1 MGFFKSDATSTAKEA
16 VDVAAK
22 ARTGLHKQYTDAV
35 AQLDAA
41 TVAVNELA
49 NAGADDVD
57 LGKAESKVSEAEKL
71 VKRRLLAVET
81 KDAEIKMLQAVL
93 DDAAD
98 QKQRNET
105 VIGCQK
111 LEAELVKEGELI
123 AASAARFSDIAA
135 RIIPIAPEANGLKGF
150 SDVLVAQIPEAV
162 ALLSRLIR
170 EHAAA
175 VLRREAPSKLKQPEA
190 PVVVPI
196 VQKPVRVSLFAMRSI
211 KFVDPDNGERIVAK
225 QFRDVAMPPTYA
237 KAALDLKI
245 AVRISDPLREQHH
258 ETIAGHADPAHAFD
272 LDAAMV
278 DKARGPRLVEPIRS
292 SNPNPQFDETIGPPK
307 RVSIV

>member
-1 MGFFKSDATSTAKEA
+1 MALFSKSDP
-16 VDVAAK
+16 
-22 ARTGLHKQYTDAV
+22 
-35 AQLDAA
+35 
-41 TVAVNELA
+41 LA
-49 NAGADDVD
+49 
-57 LGKAESKVSEAEKL
+57 SEIANRDKL
-71 VKRRLLAVET
+71 RRLLAADKSSHEAALNHSNRLASDGVDTATLKVARADVRECSDVVT
-81 KDAEIKMLQAVL
+81 ERLNALARSDAEIVRLGL
-93 DDAAD
+93 IRDDEAD

-105 VIGCQK
+105 VVGCHK

-196 VQKPVRVSLFAMRSI
+196 VQKPVRVSLFAMHSL
-211 KFVDPDNGERIVAK
+211 KFTDPDSGKLIVAK
-225 QFRDVAMPPTYA
+225 QFRDVEMPPAFA
-237 KAALDLKI
+237 KVALDHKVC
-245 AVRISDPLREQHH
+245 VRLSDPLRKQHQPGRP
-258 ETIAGHADPAHAFD
+258 AGHAEPLHAFD
-272 LDAAMV
+272 LDFAMTE
-278 DKARGPRLVEPIRS
+278 KAQGPRLVEPIRS
-292 SNPNPQFDETIGPPK
+292 SNPNPQFAETIGSPRK
-307 RVSIV
+307 AFIS

>member
-1 MGFFKSDATSTAKEA
+1 MALFSKSDPF
-16 VDVAAK
+16 
-22 ARTGLHKQYTDAV
+22 
-35 AQLDAA
+35 
-41 TVAVNELA
+41 
-49 NAGADDVD
+49 
-57 LGKAESKVSEAEKL
+57 VSEIANRDKL
-71 VKRRLLAVET
+71 RRLLAADESSHEAALNHSNRLASDGVDTATLKVARADVRECSDVVIERLNAIIRS
-81 KDAEIKMLQAVL
+81 DAEIVRLEAIR

-105 VIGCQK
+105 VIGCHK

-175 VLRREAPSKLKQPEA
+175 ILRKEAPSKLKQPEV

-211 KFVDPDNGERIVAK
+211 KYLDPDSQKLVVIQKFQDGE
-225 QFRDVAMPPTYA
+225 FPLSYG

-245 AVRISDPLREQHH
+245 CVRISDPLRKANHH
-258 ETIAGHADPAHAFD
+258 QAAGHAEPLHAFD
-272 LDAAMV
+272 LDAAMAE
-278 DKARGPRLVEPIRS
+278 KAQGPRLVEPIRL
-292 SNPNPQFDETIGPPK
+292 SNPNPQFAETIGSPRK
-307 RVSIV
+307 AFIS

>member
-1 MGFFKSDATSTAKEA
+1 MALVSKSDP
-16 VDVAAK
+16 
-22 ARTGLHKQYTDAV
+22 
-35 AQLDAA
+35 
-41 TVAVNELA
+41 LA
-49 NAGADDVD
+49 
-57 LGKAESKVSEAEKL
+57 SEIANRDKL
-71 VKRRLLAVET
+71 RRLLAADESSHEAALNHSNRLASDGVDTATLKVARADVRECSDVVT
-81 KDAEIKMLQAVL
+81 ERLNALARSDAEIVRLEMIR
-93 DDAAD
+93 DDEAD

-105 VIGCQK
+105 VIGCHK

-175 VLRREAPSKLKQPEA
+175 VLRRDAPSKLKQPEA
-190 PVVVPI
+190 PVVVP
-196 VQKPVRVSLFAMRSI
+196 VMTKPVRVSLFAMHSL
-211 KFVDPDNGERIVAK
+211 KFTDPDSGKLIVAK
-225 QFRDVAMPPTYA
+225 QFQDVEMPPTYA

-245 AVRISDPLREQHH
+245 AVRLSDPLRKQHH
-258 ETIAGHADPAHAFD
+258 GTAAGHADPVHAFD
-272 LDAAMV
+272 LDAAMTE
-278 DKARGPRLVEPIRS
+278 KAQGPRLVEPIRL
-292 SNPNPQFDETIGPPK
+292 SNPNPQFVQTIGAPK